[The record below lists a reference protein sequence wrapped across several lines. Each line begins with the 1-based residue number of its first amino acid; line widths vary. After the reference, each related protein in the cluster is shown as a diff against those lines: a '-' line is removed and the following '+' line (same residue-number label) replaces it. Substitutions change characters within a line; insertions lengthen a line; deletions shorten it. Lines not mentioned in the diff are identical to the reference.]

1 MSEVRR
7 RTRLAA
13 RVRAHVPAAAIP
25 PLVRLRLRQ
34 DLRNPRV
41 LAQARAHMEFLV
53 GEALVGEGRPG
64 ADLDRLARDYVEWTR
79 WRIETRWHHDRFL
92 PAVRIEGAEHLEAG
106 REGAVLNFL
115 HHGPFERVGLS
126 VAQHGH
132 HLHMMMAPWF
142 FADDGCD
149 AADAGKTAPHLRQH
163 RVITERDCSVFSSA
177 EGSAGV
183 RRRLA
188 EGKLVGLATDMP
200 GSTPVTFVGRRLLGT
215 FGAARLAHE
224 AGKPV
229 LVVTSHRDGRDEEPF
244 FRVHEA
250 LRPEQFPDPHA
261 MLDRMLR
268 IHEPAVLDW
277 PAAYEEPR
285 SKWGVPDVAESTPAA

>member
-1 MSEVRR
+1 MADVRR
-7 RTRLAA
+7 RALLAA
-13 RVRAHVPAAAIP
+13 RVRALVPAAAIP

-53 GEALVGEGRPG
+53 GEARPD
-64 ADLDRLARDYVEWTR
+64 ADLDRLAREYVEWTR

-106 REGAVLNFL
+106 RDGAVLNFL
-115 HHGPFERVGLS
+115 HHGPFERLGLS

-142 FADDGCD
+142 FAAPEDV
-149 AADAGKTAPHLRQH
+149 APHLRQH
-163 RVITERDCSVFSSA
+163 RVITERGCSVFSSE

-188 EGKLVGLATDMP
+188 EGRLVSLATDMP
-200 GSTPVTFVGRRLLGT
+200 GSTEVTFVGRQLLGT

-229 LVVTSHRDGRDEEPF
+229 LVVTSHRGREDGEPL
-244 FRVHEA
+244 FRVHEP
-250 LRPEQFPDPHA
+250 LRPEDFPDAHA
-261 MLDRMLR
+261 LLERMLR

-285 SKWGVPDVAESTPAA
+285 SKWGAPDSAAGSTAA

>member
-1 MSEVRR
+1 MTDVRR

-41 LAQARAHMEFLV
+41 LAQARAHMDFLV
-53 GEALVGEGRPG
+53 GAARPD
-64 ADLDRLARDYVEWTR
+64 ADLDRLARDYLEWNR

-92 PAVRIEGAEHLEAG
+92 PAVRIEGAEHLDAG
-106 REGAVLNFL
+106 RDGAVLNFL
-115 HHGPFERVGLS
+115 HHGPFERLGLS

-142 FADDGCD
+142 FVADPDDPGQI
-149 AADAGKTAPHLRQH
+149 APHLRQH
-163 RVITERDCSVFSSA
+163 RVITERDCSVFSSE

-188 EGKLVGLATDMP
+188 EGKLVSLATDMP

-229 LVVTSHRDGRDEEPF
+229 LVVTSHRSRADGEPL
-244 FRVHEA
+244 FRVHEP
-250 LRPEQFPDPHA
+250 LRPEHFADPHA
-261 MLDRMLR
+261 LLDRMLR

-277 PAAYEEPR
+277 PSAYEEPR
-285 SKWGVPDVAESTPAA
+285 SKWGVPEDAPSTSAA

>member
-1 MSEVRR
+1 MAEVRR
-7 RTRLAA
+7 SALLAA
-13 RVRAHVPAAAIP
+13 RLRAHTPAAAVP

-53 GEALVGEGRPG
+53 GEARPD

-79 WRIETRWHHDRFL
+79 WRIETRWHHERFL

-106 REGAVLNFL
+106 RDGAVLNFL
-115 HHGPFERVGLS
+115 HHGPFERLGLS

-142 FADDGCD
+142 FTDEPQEVP
-149 AADAGKTAPHLRQH
+149 PHLRQH
-163 RVITERDCSVFSSA
+163 RVVTERECSVFSSA

-188 EGKLVGLATDMP
+188 EGKLVSLATDMP

-224 AGKPV
+224 SDKPV
-229 LVVTSHRDGRDEEPF
+229 LVVTSHRSRGGDDPL
-244 FRVHEA
+244 FRVHEPLLPA
-250 LRPEQFPDPHA
+250 DFPDAHA
-261 MLDRMLR
+261 LLDRMLR

-277 PAAYEEPR
+277 PSAYEEPR
-285 SKWGVPDVAESTPAA
+285 SKWGVPDDAAGSTAA